1 MFEDILN
8 ELFNRSLE
16 VGTFPSSM
24 KLVNVTSVY
33 KKGSRSGK
41 DNNRPV
47 GILSNLS
54 KILGKFFR

>member
-47 GILSNLS
+47 SISSNLS
-54 KILGKFFR
+54 EVLGNIFR